1 MKHPS
6 KMTVTLSMVWIG
18 AMGLLSN
25 PRWLREFMDYVGK
38 VTAHT
43 PATTTASGGA
53 GGSATRK

>member
-6 KMTVTLSMVWIG
+6 KMTVTLAMVWIG

-25 PRWLREFMDYVGK
+25 PKWLREFSDYVGK

-43 PATTTASGGA
+43 PTTPTTGRGGNT
-53 GGSATRK
+53 GLR